1 MSGKSA
7 PQQKGTTAMVQ
18 CSVSDVFLSRH
29 LIVVLL
35 VCCAPA
41 AAAELGVL
49 APVIVDG
56 QPLMKA
62 DSTNRHVPVVTR
74 VRSGPL
80 YEQLQKEARGGFTAT
95 VLALDELAQR
105 RSGTAPVPTWLYLA
119 VEDGGFARVGFFLRD
134 ERGERFV
141 PDAYVDLVVDED
153 SVANGGF
160 EEIFA
165 HEMGHVFLRRLF
177 PSLPPGY
184 SRTPHMSLAITD
196 YPTAFDEG
204 FATHMQP
211 LVRRLTRN
219 AALHEED
226 LGLTSKPFVPYWLSN
241 LDRSART
248 DGVRRN
254 WFVQLQAPQG
264 SAGSAERSTLFD
276 IERLKNG
283 NQMLAS
289 EGLVATLFY
298 RWLAPGP
305 GDERAL
311 LERYGKMFDAFAA
324 LEKRKPGPDTPLM
337 IQLVDSYRALFPQE
351 SDRMLTVLLETTY
364 GATADASLTAT
375 VESVAARGRSG
386 DIETFVGELTPAR
399 KAFAK
404 LRESVL
410 KDPATAG
417 AALGPNLWLLSDAPM
432 GGPDRNAKAAI
443 NLNTAERD
451 ELLKLPGFDAAS
463 ADKVLLSRRRDGLFR
478 SLDDFAARAQLDE
491 PAKHRLVEMMGGMR
505 RAGVYSR
512 E

>member
-1 MSGKSA
+1 MR
-7 PQQKGTTAMVQ
+7 
-18 CSVSDVFLSRH
+18 DEFRH
-29 LIVVLL
+29 LVLL
-35 VCCAPA
+35 LFLCAPA
-41 AAAELGVL
+41 AAAQLGVL

-56 QPLMKA
+56 QPLMKRDA
-62 DSTNRHVPVVTR
+62 KKREVPVVTR
-74 VRSGPL
+74 VTSGPL
-80 YEQLQKEARGGFTAT
+80 YEQLQKEAREGFTAT

-119 VEDGGFARVGFFLRD
+119 VEDGGFARAGFWLRD
-134 ERGERFV
+134 ARGERFV
-141 PDAYVDLVVDED
+141 PDAFVDLVVDED
-153 SVANGGF
+153 IVANGGF

-177 PSLPPGY
+177 PSLPFGY
-184 SRTPHMSLAITD
+184 SRAPHMSLAITD

-204 FATHMQP
+204 FATHFQP

-219 AALHEED
+219 ASLRDED

-264 SAGSAERSTLFD
+264 SAGSTEHSTLFD
-276 IERLKNG
+276 SERLKNG

-289 EGLVATLFY
+289 EGVVATLFY

-311 LERYGKMFDAFAA
+311 LERYGKMFDALAA
-324 LEKRKPGPDTPLM
+324 LDKRKPGPDSPLM
-337 IQLVDSYRALFPQE
+337 IQLVDSYRSLLPQE

-364 GATADASLTAT
+364 GATADASLTPT
-375 VESVAARGRSG
+375 VESVAARGRAG
-386 DIETFVGELTPAR
+386 DIETFVGELTPSR

-410 KDPATAG
+410 KDPASAG
-417 AALGPNLWLLSDAPM
+417 AALGPNLWLLSDTPM
-432 GGPDRNAKAAI
+432 GGPDKNAKAAI

-451 ELLKLPGFDAAS
+451 DLLKLPGIDAAS
-463 ADKVLLSRRRDGLFR
+463 ADKVLQSRRRDGLFR
-478 SLDDFAARAQLDE
+478 NLDDFIARAGVSAD
-491 PAKHRLVEMMGGMR
+491 AKHRLVEMMSGMQ

>member
-1 MSGKSA
+1 MRDKSA
-7 PQQKGTTAMVQ
+7 AQKSGTTRMLQRLAMLL
-18 CSVSDVFLSRH
+18 F
-29 LIVVLL
+29 VL
-35 VCCAPA
+35 CAPA

-56 QPLMKA
+56 QPLTKV
-62 DSTNRHVPVVTR
+62 DSKNREVPVVTR
-74 VRSGPL
+74 VTSGPL
-80 YEQLQKEARGGFTAT
+80 YDQLQKEARAGFTAT

-105 RSGTAPVPTWLYLA
+105 RSGTAPVPTWLFLA
-119 VEDGGFARVGFFLRD
+119 VEDGGFARAGFWLRD

-141 PDAYVDLVVDED
+141 PDVYIDLVVDGD
-153 SVANGGF
+153 TIASGGF

-165 HEMGHVFLRRLF
+165 HEMGHAFLRRLF
-177 PSLPPGY
+177 PSLPFGY

-204 FATHMQP
+204 FATHFQP

-219 AALHEED
+219 AALHDED
-226 LGLTSKPFVPYWLSN
+226 LGLISKPFTPYWLSN
-241 LDRSART
+241 LDRAART

-254 WFVQLQAPQG
+254 WFVQLQAAQG
-264 SAGSAERSTLFD
+264 IAGSAERSTLFD

-289 EGLVATLFY
+289 EGVVATLFY

-324 LEKRKPGPDTPLM
+324 LEKRKPGPDAPLM
-337 IQLVDSYRALFPQE
+337 LQLVDSYRSQFAQE
-351 SDRMLTVLLETTY
+351 SERMLTILLDTTY
-364 GATADASLTAT
+364 GATADASLTPT

-386 DIETFVGELTPAR
+386 DIETFIGELTTSR
-399 KAFAK
+399 KALAQV
-404 LRESVL
+404 RESVL
-410 KDPATAG
+410 KHPAKAG
-417 AALGPNLWLLSDAPM
+417 AALGPNLWLLSEAPM
-432 GGPDRNAKAAI
+432 GGPDKNAKTAV

-451 ELLKLPGFDAAS
+451 ELLKLPGIDAAS
-463 ADKVLLSRRRDGLFR
+463 ADKLLASRRHDGLFR
-478 SLDDFAARAQLDE
+478 NLDDFSTRAGLS
-491 PAKHRLVEMMGGMR
+491 PNAKQKLAEMMRGMQK
-505 RAGVYSR
+505 AGVYSR

>member
-1 MSGKSA
+1 MGRILA
-7 PQQKGTTAMVQ
+7 LAL
-18 CSVSDVFLSRH
+18 C
-29 LIVVLL
+29 L
-35 VCCAPA
+35 VCSPLV

-56 QPLMKA
+56 QPLMKRDA
-62 DSTNRHVPVVTR
+62 KNRELPVVTR
-74 VRSGPL
+74 VTSGAL
-80 YEQLQKEARGGFTAT
+80 YDQLQKEAREGFTAT

-105 RSGTAPVPTWLYLA
+105 RSGTAAVPTWLYLA
-119 VEDGGFARVGFFLRD
+119 VEDGGFARAGFWLRD
-134 ERGERFV
+134 ERGEHFV
-141 PDAYVDLVVDED
+141 PDAFVDLVVDAD
-153 SVANGGF
+153 TVANGGF

-177 PSLPPGY
+177 PSLPFGY

-204 FATHMQP
+204 FATHFQP

-219 AALHEED
+219 AALRDED
-226 LGLTSKPFVPYWLSN
+226 LGLSSKPFVPYWLSN

-264 SAGSAERSTLFD
+264 SAGSAARSTLFD
-276 IERLKNG
+276 VERLKNG

-289 EGLVATLFY
+289 EGVVATLFY
-298 RWLAPGP
+298 RWLVPGP

-311 LERYGKMFDAFAA
+311 LERYGRMFDALAA
-324 LEKRKPGPDTPLM
+324 LDKRKPGPDSPLM
-337 IQLVDSYRALFPQE
+337 VQLVDSYRSLFPQE
-351 SDRMLTVLLETTY
+351 SDRMLTILLDTTY
-364 GATADASLTAT
+364 GATADASLTPA

-386 DIETFVGELTPAR
+386 DMEAFVGELTTSR

-417 AALGPNLWLLSDAPM
+417 AALGPNLWLLSDTPM
-432 GGPDRNAKAAI
+432 GGPDPKAKTAI

-451 ELLKLPGFDAAS
+451 ELLKLPGIDAAS
-463 ADKVLLSRRRDGLFR
+463 ADKILASRRRDGLFR
-478 SLDDFAARAQLDE
+478 NLGDFAARAGLSAD
-491 PAKHRLVEMMGGMR
+491 AKSKLAEMTRAMEK
-505 RAGVYSR
+505 AGVYSR

>member
-1 MSGKSA
+1 MSDKSA
-7 PQQKGTTAMVQ
+7 PQQKAITTMVQ
-18 CSVSDVFLSRH
+18 CSVFALFLSRH
-29 LIVVLL
+29 LVLL
-35 VCCAPA
+35 LLVLCAPA

-56 QPLMKA
+56 QPLMKV
-62 DSTNRHVPVVTR
+62 DSKNRQVPVVTR
-74 VRSGPL
+74 VTSGPL
-80 YEQLQKEARGGFTAT
+80 YEQLQKEAREGFTAT

-119 VEDGGFARVGFFLRD
+119 VEDGGFARVGFFLRE

-153 SVANGGF
+153 IVANGGF

-219 AALHEED
+219 AALHDED

-264 SAGSAERSTLFD
+264 SAASAEHSTLFD

-289 EGLVATLFY
+289 EGVVATLFY
-298 RWLAPGP
+298 RWLVPGP
-305 GDERAL
+305 ADERAL

-324 LEKRKPGPDTPLM
+324 LEKRKPGPDSPLM

-364 GATADASLTAT
+364 GATADASLTPT

-399 KAFAK
+399 KSFAK

-417 AALGPNLWLLSDAPM
+417 AALGPNLWLLSDTPM
-432 GGPDRNAKAAI
+432 GGPDKNAKTAI

-451 ELLKLPGFDAAS
+451 DLLKLPGIDAGS
-463 ADKVLLSRRRDGLFR
+463 ADKLLQSRRRDGLFR
-478 SLDDFAARAQLDE
+478 SLDDVVARAQVSE
-491 PAKHRLVEMMGGMR
+491 PAKQRLVEMMSGMQ

>member
-1 MSGKSA
+1 MRGNSA
-7 PQQKGTTAMVQ
+7 AQQNGTKRMLQ
-18 CSVSDVFLSRH
+18 RLVSPLFFSRH
-29 LIVVLL
+29 LILLL
-35 VCCAPA
+35 VLCAPA

-49 APVIVDG
+49 APVILDG
-56 QPLMKA
+56 QPLMKV
-62 DSTNRHVPVVTR
+62 DSKNRKVPVVTR
-74 VRSGPL
+74 VTSGAL
-80 YEQLQKEARGGFTAT
+80 YDQLQKEAREGFTAT

-105 RSGTAPVPTWLYLA
+105 RSGTAPVPTWLFLA
-119 VEDGGFARVGFFLRD
+119 VEDGGFARAGFWLRD
-134 ERGERFV
+134 AGGERFV
-141 PDAYVDLVVDED
+141 PDVYIDLVVDAD
-153 SVANGGF
+153 TVANGGF

-165 HEMGHVFLRRLF
+165 HEMGHAFLRRLF
-177 PSLPPGY
+177 PSLPFGY

-204 FATHMQP
+204 FATHFQP

-219 AALHEED
+219 SALRDED

-241 LDRSART
+241 LDRSARS

-289 EGLVATLFY
+289 EGVVATLFY
-298 RWLAPGP
+298 RWLVPGP
-305 GDERAL
+305 GGERAL

-324 LEKRKPGPDTPLM
+324 LEKRRPGSDAPLM
-337 IQLVDSYRALFPQE
+337 VQLIDSYRSLFPQE
-351 SDRMLTVLLETTY
+351 SERMLTILLDTTY
-364 GATADASLTAT
+364 GATADASLTPT

-386 DIETFVGELTPAR
+386 DIETFIGELTTSR
-399 KAFAK
+399 KALAQ

-410 KDPATAG
+410 KDPVRAG
-417 AALGPNLWLLSDAPM
+417 AALGPNIWLLSDAPM
-432 GGPDRNAKAAI
+432 GGPDKNAKTAI

-451 ELLKLPGFDAAS
+451 ELLKLPDLDAAS
-463 ADKVLLSRRRDGLFR
+463 ADKLLASRRHDGLFR
-478 SLDDFAARAQLDE
+478 NLDDFSTRAGMS
-491 PAKHRLVEMMGGMR
+491 PNAKQKLAEMMRGMQK
-505 RAGVYSR
+505 AGVYSR